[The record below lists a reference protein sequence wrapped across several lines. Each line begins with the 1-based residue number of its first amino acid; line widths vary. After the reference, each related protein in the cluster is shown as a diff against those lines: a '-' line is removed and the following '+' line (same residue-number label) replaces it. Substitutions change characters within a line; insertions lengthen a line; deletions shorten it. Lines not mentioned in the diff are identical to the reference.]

1 MYGDAQTALALTSTM
16 RDPKQERCAM
26 KASMAALVLVLAVAS
41 PSIAADLKEEIVAA
55 EKRGWQAYADHDVK
69 AYSDGWT
76 DDAVEVLADGSVL
89 MDKQAILADLK
100 STTCKVR
107 SFDIANTKVRQVSP
121 DVAILT
127 YNLTQDVTCGAT
139 KLAPKANVS
148 SLYVRRGG
156 KWLAVH
162 YQETAQH

>member
-1 MYGDAQTALALTSTM
+1 MKSSMATLLLALA
-16 RDPKQERCAM
+16 
-26 KASMAALVLVLAVAS
+26 VVS

-76 DDAVEVLADGSVL
+76 DDAVEFLADGSVL
-89 MDKQAILADLK
+89 TDKQAILADLK
-100 STTCKVR
+100 STTCKVK

-127 YNLTQDVTCGAT
+127 YSLTQDVTCGAT
-139 KLAPKANVS
+139 KLAPKANAS
-148 SLYVRRGG
+148 SLFVRRGG
-156 KWLAVH
+156 KWLTVH
-162 YQETAQH
+162 YQETVLK

>member
-1 MYGDAQTALALTSTM
+1 
-16 RDPKQERCAM
+16 M

-41 PSIAADLKEEIVAA
+41 PSMAADLKEEIVAA

-89 MDKQAILADLK
+89 RDKQAILADLK
-100 STTCKVR
+100 STTCKVK
-107 SFDIANTKVRQVSP
+107 SFDIANSKVRQVSP

-127 YNLTQDVTCGAT
+127 YSLTQDVTCGAT
-139 KLAPKANVS
+139 KLAPKANAS
-148 SLYVRRGG
+148 SLYVRRDGQ
-156 KWLAVH
+156 WLAVH
-162 YQETAQH
+162 YQETAQP